1 MSYFPL
7 NPSSIEDEIKINT
20 KNNFNKTVKARQ
32 PGTKISSLNDIMSK
46 IHSSTEDDDDEYNY
60 IKQKNI
66 INQTEFDKHMNN
78 NPTNNHA
85 NNLNNP
91 KSILKNI
98 NSKPIQSYNN
108 TEQPI
113 LSDYN
118 NSYKDI
124 YNTQNTQNKQYN
136 NRELLDKLNYIVYL
150 LEEQYSEKTK
160 YISEELI
167 LYLFLGLFIIFVLD
181 SFAKASKYVR

>member
-1 MSYFPL
+1 
-7 NPSSIEDEIKINT
+7 
-20 KNNFNKTVKARQ
+20 
-32 PGTKISSLNDIMSK
+32 MSK

-78 NPTNNHA
+78 NPTNN
-85 NNLNNP
+85 LNNQ

-98 NSKPIQSYNN
+98 NSKPIESYNN

-113 LSDYN
+113 LSNYN
-118 NSYKDI
+118 NSYNKDI
-124 YNTQNTQNKQYN
+124 YNTQNKQYN

-167 LYLFLGLFIIFVLD
+167 LYLFLGLFIIFILD
-181 SFAKASKYVR
+181 SFAKASKYIR